1 MTRSLLST
9 PSPTVAVEL
18 SATAVSAVAV
28 SPRGSGWTVSTHASE
43 PMPPGALVPALNT
56 RNIHDQMGAVAALQ
70 RVFQALD
77 VRPSRIALLVPDP
90 VAKVSLVRF
99 DNVPARTDDLDQL
112 IRFHVRKSA
121 PFRIEDAQVT
131 YAPGAH
137 LPEGGQEYVVALARR
152 DVIAEYEA
160 LSAAAGAHA
169 GIVDLSSFN
178 IINAVLASATPPEG
192 DWLLVHI
199 RPDYASVAI
208 LRGGDL
214 LFFRNRS
221 GDGEGSLS
229 DLVHQ
234 TAMYYEDRLGGGGI
248 ERVILTGAHRAA
260 RDSVTGTS
268 AISGINPEALRRQLE
283 QRTRT
288 QVDMLDP
295 TGLMPLATRIRA
307 SPELLD
313 RIAPLVGVLSR
324 GHAA

>member
-1 MTRSLLST
+1 MTRALLST
-9 PSPTVAVEL
+9 PPPTVAVEL

-28 SPRGSGWTVSTHASE
+28 SRRGSGWTVSAHASA
-43 PMPPGALVPALNT
+43 PMPAGAVVPALNA
-56 RNIHDQMGAVAALQ
+56 RNIHDPEGAGAALQ
-70 RVFQALD
+70 RVFQELD
-77 VRPSRIALLVPDP
+77 LRPARIALLVPDP

-99 DNVPARTDDLDQL
+99 DNVPSRADDLDQL

-121 PFRIEDAQVT
+121 PFRIDDAQVT
-131 YAPGAH
+131 YAPGAR
-137 LPEGGQEYVVALARR
+137 LPEGGREYVVALARR

-169 GIVDLSSFN
+169 GLVDLSSFN
-178 IINAVLASATPPEG
+178 VINAVLASDTAPEG

-199 RPDYASVAI
+199 RPDYSSVAI

-221 GDGEGSLS
+221 EEGEGSLT

-234 TAMYYEDRLGGGGI
+234 TAMYYEDRLGGAGI
-248 ERVILTGAHRAA
+248 ERVILTGAHSAA
-260 RDSVTGTS
+260 RDLVTRAA
-268 AISGINPEALRRQLE
+268 AIDPETLRRHLE

-288 QVDMLDP
+288 RVDVLDP
-295 TGLMPLATRIRA
+295 TGLMPLATRIMA
-307 SPELLD
+307 SPDLLD

-324 GHAA
+324 EHAA